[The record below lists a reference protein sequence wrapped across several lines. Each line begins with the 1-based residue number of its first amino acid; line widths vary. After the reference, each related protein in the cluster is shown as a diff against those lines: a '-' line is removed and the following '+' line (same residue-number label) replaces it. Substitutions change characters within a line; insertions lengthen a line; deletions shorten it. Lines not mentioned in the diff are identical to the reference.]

1 MLLRAFVLVAVLCG
15 TASAQIVN
23 VQGALAKAP
32 PTDGAAG
39 EVSLKLTWREGNN
52 PFFDIGGSAV
62 VLGRRGRVLGL
73 ALARGEYGRSRGI
86 TLTEKTFEHLR
97 ARITLDCYWKWEV
110 FAQHELDRFRRLSF
124 RAVAGTGPALQIIDS
139 ERVGILAGGA
149 YLFEVER
156 LDEREGTIDA
166 GREDVTSRVSLY
178 ITGHEDVTE
187 GVSIVQTVY
196 VQPRILVPSDLR
208 ILGELAVQHKLSKRI
223 ALKDSLVIA
232 YDDSPPD
239 KVERFDS
246 ALEVALLVSF

>member
-1 MLLRAFVLVAVLCG
+1 MLLRALVFVILLAG

-39 EVSLKLTWREGNN
+39 EVSLKLAWREGNN
-52 PFFDIGGSAV
+52 PLFDIGGSAV

-97 ARITLDCYWKWEV
+97 TRITLDCRWKWEV
-110 FAQHELDRFRRLSF
+110 FGQHELDRFRRLSF
-124 RAVAGTGPALQIIDS
+124 RAVAGTGPALQIFDT
-139 ERVGILAGGA
+139 ERVGVLAGLA
-149 YLFEVER
+149 YLVEAER
-156 LDEREGTIDA
+156 LDQRAGTSDA
-166 GREDVTSRVSLY
+166 GREDITSRASLY
-178 ITGHEDVTE
+178 VTGHEDVTE
-187 GVSIVQTVY
+187 TVSIIQTVY
-196 VQPRILVPSDLR
+196 VQPRILVPKDLR
-208 ILGELAVQHKLSKRI
+208 VLGELAVQHKLSKRI

-239 KVERFDS
+239 QVERFDS